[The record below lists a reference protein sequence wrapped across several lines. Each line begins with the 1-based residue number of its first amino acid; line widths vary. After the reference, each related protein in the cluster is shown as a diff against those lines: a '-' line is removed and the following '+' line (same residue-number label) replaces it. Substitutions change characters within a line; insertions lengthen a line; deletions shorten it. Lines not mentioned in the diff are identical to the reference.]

1 MVDYQPLDRRPP
13 VSITLITRTT
23 LQHSHLDIMAATKK
37 QTTTPQKSPT
47 AKKTPSAASAAPSP
61 APRKA
66 PARGAKKAAQKTSS
80 KTVDAKKAPTSR
92 TTAAAASPKPAKLTK
107 KAASLVKEVVDPL
120 APEERARLKKLLA
133 CQATLQT
140 DPTWNQFLKD
150 QEEELHRLRDEILPN
165 MAEVTRSTLRSG
177 ESNAAS
183 ASGQHIAD
191 AGSDAEVRDIT
202 LRLLDKDRETVYEID
217 AALERIRLGT
227 YGICEMSLEPIPR
240 GRLQVRPY
248 CRLTVACQQEYEKT
262 HGTAARFRSQNSRLI
277 GYAGT
282 QNDIDPTV
290 SLDETEE

>member
-1 MVDYQPLDRRPP
+1 
-13 VSITLITRTT
+13 
-23 LQHSHLDIMAATKK
+23 MAATKK
-37 QTTTPQKSPT
+37 QTTSAQTSPA
-47 AKKTPSAASAAPSP
+47 AKKTPPATSPVPSS
-61 APRKA
+61 APRKTA
-66 PARGAKKAAQKTSS
+66 LKGVKKAAP
-80 KTVDAKKAPTSR
+80 KA
-92 TTAAAASPKPAKLTK
+92 
-107 KAASLVKEVVDPL
+107 AASLVKEVADPL
-120 APEERARLKKLLA
+120 TPEERSRLKKLLA
-133 CQATLQT
+133 CQAALQA
-140 DPTWNQFLKD
+140 DPTWSQFLKD

-177 ESNAAS
+177 ESNTAS

-282 QNDIDPTV
+282 QNDIDPAV
-290 SLDETEE
+290 SLDEAEE

>member
-1 MVDYQPLDRRPP
+1 
-13 VSITLITRTT
+13 
-23 LQHSHLDIMAATKK
+23 MAATKK
-37 QTTTPQKSPT
+37 PTSTPPKRPA
-47 AKKTPSAASAAPSP
+47 AKKTSPVAPPASP

-66 PARGAKKAAQKTSS
+66 TQGARKATPKASS
-80 KTVDAKKAPTSR
+80 KTVPVKKKAVTA
-92 TTAAAASPKPAKLTK
+92 TAAEPAPKPAKLPK
-107 KAASLVKEVVDPL
+107 AAASLVKEVIDPL
-120 APEERARLKKLLA
+120 TPEERARLKKLLA
-133 CQATLQT
+133 CQAALQA
-140 DPTWNQFLKD
+140 DPTWNQFLKE

-177 ESNAAS
+177 ESNTAS

-290 SLDETEE
+290 SLDESEE

>member
-1 MVDYQPLDRRPP
+1 
-13 VSITLITRTT
+13 
-23 LQHSHLDIMAATKK
+23 MAASKKTTATASEKPAQKTPVRAASKAASAKKASSTK
-37 QTTTPQKSPT
+37 TSST
-47 AKKTPSAASAAPSP
+47 AKKSSAPP
-61 APRKA
+61 
-66 PARGAKKAAQKTSS
+66 
-80 KTVDAKKAPTSR
+80 
-92 TTAAAASPKPAKLTK
+92 TAAAAKPAKSP
-107 KAASLVKEVVDPL
+107 AATLVKEVVDPL
-120 APEERARLKKLLA
+120 TPDERARLKKLLA
-133 CQATLQT
+133 CQASLQA
-140 DPTWNQFLKD
+140 DPTWNDFLKA

-177 ESNAAS
+177 ESNTAS

-282 QNDIDPTV
+282 QNDIDPAV
-290 SLDETEE
+290 SLDEVEE

>member
-1 MVDYQPLDRRPP
+1 
-13 VSITLITRTT
+13 
-23 LQHSHLDIMAATKK
+23 MAATKK
-37 QTTTPQKSPT
+37 S
-47 AKKTPSAASAAPSP
+47 SAAGP
-61 APRKA
+61 KA
-66 PARGAKKAAQKTSS
+66 PASAKTTSSTAKPAAAKSAKTPAKKAAPRSAPKAAAGKAAPAKVPAAPAAAPKSA
-80 KTVDAKKAPTSR
+80 KTV
-92 TTAAAASPKPAKLTK
+92 KPAKP
-107 KAASLVKEVVDPL
+107 AAALVKEVAADPL
-120 APEERARLKKLLA
+120 TPEERVRLKKLLE
-133 CQATLQT
+133 CQATLQA
-140 DPTWNQFLKD
+140 DPTWNDFLKA

-165 MAEVTRSTLRSG
+165 MAEVTRTTLRSG
-177 ESNAAS
+177 ESNTAS

-217 AALERIRLGT
+217 AALERIRNGT

-282 QNDIDPTV
+282 QNDMEPTV